1 MKTCENGTLKR
12 RFVNQ
17 RSSARLGL
25 AAAMLIGISG
35 FAGAANLESYEFIDH
50 LLSLSAPGAPEIFED
65 AVIFT
70 ASSRLRKVGVAFAYE
85 NFSKIYWFRQLL
97 IPQDALDAPIPPG
110 KKVPD
115 AYKDSV
121 LIFYVHQVPETVKDL
136 EYRLIIDGLW
146 TIDPANPQ
154 SRTDAVS
161 GLTYSVIAM
170 PPRPSEP
177 GPLKGPPGSLSFNF
191 RGPPGETVT
200 VAGSFNG
207 WDPFMYEL
215 REGPAG
221 VYTLDIPLPPGIY
234 QYVFFHRGRR
244 YLDPYNSRR
253 IYTTDGRAA
262 SEIELF

>member
-1 MKTCENGTLKR
+1 MNGG
-12 RFVNQ
+12 FFD
-17 RSSARLGL
+17 ARPGCMAVMLL
-25 AAAMLIGISG
+25 LIAAA
-35 FAGAANLESYEFIDH
+35 AAPAVDTESYEFIDR
-50 LLSLSAPGAPEIFED
+50 LLSLSGPGAPEVFED

-70 ASSRLRKVGVAFAYE
+70 ASSSFRRVGVAFAYE
-85 NFSKIYWFRQLL
+85 HFSKIYWFRQLL
-97 IPQDALDAPIPPG
+97 IPQDSLDAPIPPG

-115 AYKDSV
+115 PHKDSGI
-121 LIFYVHQVPETVKDL
+121 IFYAHQVPENIKDL
-136 EYRLIIDGLW
+136 EYRLVINGLW
-146 TIDPANPQ
+146 TTDPANPQ
-154 SRTDAVS
+154 SRRDAVS
-161 GLTYSVIAM
+161 GLAYSVISM
-170 PPRPSEP
+170 PPRKIDP

-221 VYTLDIPLPPGIY
+221 IYTLDIPLPPGLY
-234 QYVFFHRGRR
+234 QYIFFHRGQR

-253 IYTTDGRAA
+253 IYAKDGMAV